1 MEYRQPDQYYNDRL
15 IGNSYDGNHPNELEE
30 CLRLSM
36 EQYIENSIMDQQLK
50 YTELYEKYKKI
61 LLKYQRLN
69 RYDSTIQE
77 FTSYIEPIM
86 NEYAMNGN
94 PIGLDHE
101 SYQNIMV
108 TINSIRLTEEEKS
121 LMNQLFSKY

>member
-1 MEYRQPDQYYNDRL
+1 MEYRQPDQYYSDRL
-15 IGNSYDGNHPNELEE
+15 VGNTTIPNELEE
-30 CLRLSM
+30 CLQLSM
-36 EQYIENSIMDQQLK
+36 IQYIEDSIIDHHLK
-50 YTELYEKYKKI
+50 YSELYEKYKKI

-69 RYDSTIQE
+69 QYDSSIKE

-86 NEYAMNGN
+86 NEYSMHGN
-94 PIGLDHE
+94 PIQLDEE

-108 TINSIRLTEEEKS
+108 TIHSIRLIEEEKT